1 MLVPVAVRSEAKVLA
16 ACLLRSRVGI
26 PLRTWM
32 FAACRYMF
40 CCPRHRPCDE
50 LITYPRSPV
59 MCVSKIN
66 VRNKWVMKRP
76 GRYSNRRNTEK

>member
-1 MLVPVAVRSEAKVLA
+1 MLTVFMRVPVAVRSEAKVLA

-32 FAACRYMF
+32 FVPCLYMF

-59 MCVSKIN
+59 MCV
-66 VRNKWVMKRP
+66 RNKWVM
-76 GRYSNRRNTEK
+76 EKAWWLQ

>member
-1 MLVPVAVRSEAKVLA
+1 MLTVFMRVPVAVRSEAKVLA

-32 FAACRYMF
+32 FVPCLYMF

-59 MCVSKIN
+59 MCVSEIN
-66 VRNKWVMKRP
+66 
-76 GRYSNRRNTEK
+76 G